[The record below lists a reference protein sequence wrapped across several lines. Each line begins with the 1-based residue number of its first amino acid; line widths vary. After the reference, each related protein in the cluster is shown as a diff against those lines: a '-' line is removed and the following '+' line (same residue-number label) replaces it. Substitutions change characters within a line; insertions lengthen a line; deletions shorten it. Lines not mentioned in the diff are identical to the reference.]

1 MGPPRDTFLS
11 TTQQAPLM
19 PKRPEHAGQDDD
31 STGAAPFLRWAG
43 GKRGLARR
51 LVDLAPE
58 NAAQRRYVEP
68 FLGAGSL
75 FFALAPQEA
84 ILGDA
89 NAHLVS
95 CYRHIRDSAPAVASQ
110 LRHHAAAHGIR
121 YYYRV
126 RDLYNRTSASP
137 ARAAHFIYLNQACFN
152 GVFRVNESGE
162 FNVPIGSKKKPNLPT
177 AGELERV
184 ARQLKQAKL
193 VAGDFETTLALA
205 KKGDFVYLDPP
216 YPPLNGTAYFAHYT
230 KDRFAADDQERLAK
244 LVRELDARGCA
255 VMVSNAGLKTIKA
268 LYNGFTFKRLI
279 VTRWVTCNK
288 KRHRVREVVI
298 TNYQG
303 KGA

>member
-1 MGPPRDTFLS
+1 MKGLDES
-11 TTQQAPLM
+11 
-19 PKRPEHAGQDDD
+19 
-31 STGAAPFLRWAG
+31 AAQSAAASAKAEPFLRWVG

-51 LVDLAPE
+51 LVELAPE
-58 NAAQRRYVEP
+58 DAAKRRYVEP
-68 FLGAGSL
+68 FLGAGSV
-75 FFALAPQEA
+75 FFALGPQEA

-121 YYYRV
+121 YYYHV
-126 RDLYNRTSASP
+126 RELYNRTSASP
-137 ARAAHFIYLNQACFN
+137 ARAAHFIYLNAACFN
-152 GVFRVNESGE
+152 GVFRVNKNGE
-162 FNVPIGSKKKPNLPT
+162 FNVPVGSKEEPYLPT
-177 AGELERV
+177 VGDLERV
-184 ARQLKQAKL
+184 AQQLKRAKL
-193 VAGDFETTLALA
+193 VAGDFETTLALT
-205 KKGDFVYLDPP
+205 KKRDFVYLDPP

-230 KDRFAADDQERLAK
+230 KGRFAADDQLRLAK

-268 LYNGFTFKRLI
+268 LYNGFAFKRLT

-298 TNYQG
+298 TNYRE